1 MKLDVK
7 YYAVHDLEKVIATT
21 QRTASVSMI
30 ESMAPAHEG
39 SRVEKISAEDVFTF
53 RNWPSDKGGNWP
65 VLLWMRHPFERLAS
79 AYSIF
84 GRYCSLEEFIQRA
97 LKETNPHW
105 SPVTKLHT
113 IGKYFLPTH
122 VFPFTSLAETW
133 AEQMPGYKLE
143 HLDKTPNRISW
154 NEGIEFVHPKTLMNM
169 DNHWHDDLALYRWAL
184 EAGVHKVAA

>member
-7 YYAVHDLEKVIATT
+7 YYAVHDLQKVIATT

-39 SRVEKISAEDVFTF
+39 SRTEKIEVCDVLGRRF
-53 RNWPSDKGGNWP
+53 NGWP
-65 VLLWMRHPFERLAS
+65 VLLWIRHPFERIAS

-105 SPVTKLHT
+105 SPVSKLHSH
-113 IGKYFLPTH
+113 GKVFLPTH
-122 VFPFTSLAETW
+122 VYPFTQLAETW
-133 AEQMPGYKLE
+133 KKEMPGYELE
-143 HLDKTPNRISW
+143 HLDRTPNRISW
-154 NEGIEFVHPKTLMNM
+154 NEGIEFVNTRTLMKM
-169 DNHWHDDLALYRWAL
+169 DNHWHDDLALYRWCL